1 MCTRKI
7 CLQSE
12 SVRSSVRPS
21 SPAPR
26 ILLPSRSEIQPQQ
39 EQTETDS
46 YYECRAA
53 AGRRVGDQ
61 IYCREEENCGDESKR
76 GNCPMHAVPNTHVLW
91 RRCTTDIQ
99 IFAKVPRDSL
109 SSSEGPRRNL
119 KEQVVF
125 SAVPVDLIQVFVKEE
140 EEECGDCR
148 QQQRRQLELRTTSF
162 ILEYRGN
169 LHKWRMQKMRR
180 MLLLL
185 LLLMA

>member
-1 MCTRKI
+1 MSNFDLCKTH
-7 CLQSE
+7 SE
-12 SVRSSVRPS
+12 LTYLMILLEKNCALERFACRVSQFVRQCVRP

-61 IYCREEENCGDESKR
+61 IYCREEENCGDESER
-76 GNCPMHAVPNTHVLW
+76 GNRPMHAVPNTHVLW

-125 SAVPVDLIQVFVKEE
+125 S
-140 EEECGDCR
+140 DC
-148 QQQRRQLELRTTSF
+148 
-162 ILEYRGN
+162 
-169 LHKWRMQKMRR
+169 
-180 MLLLL
+180 
-185 LLLMA
+185 AC